1 MAVALLACARKSDGN
16 YRPDLK
22 GLRHVLDD
30 RFRDRPNVFDG
41 NYRPDLKGLRR
52 NRLNVLRRIGGR
64 DGNYRPDLK
73 GLRLCG
79 GERLFVRQQRG
90 MEITDLI

>member
-1 MAVALLACARKSDGN
+1 MDVDGN

-22 GLRHVLDD
+22 GLRQKVDDFSHLDD
-30 RFRDRPNVFDG
+30 F
-41 NYRPDLKGLRR
+41 K
-52 NRLNVLRRIGGR
+52 

-73 GLRLCG
+73 GLRLFCLPHY
-79 GERLFVRQQRG
+79 RYTFQS

>member
-1 MAVALLACARKSDGN
+1 MSDGN

-22 GLRHVLDD
+22 GLRLFDSF
-30 RFRDRPNVFDG
+30 FRLPRKSEDG
-41 NYRPDLKGLRR
+41 NYRPDLKGLRQHTAVLS
-52 NRLNVLRRIGGR
+52 RLVRRH

-73 GLRLCG
+73 GLRLLSNKEAKSG
-79 GERLFVRQQRG
+79 VTTA

>member
-1 MAVALLACARKSDGN
+1 
-16 YRPDLK
+16 LK
-22 GLRHVLDD
+22 GLRLFGGGFLS
-30 RFRDRPNVFDG
+30 RRLFGDG

-52 NRLNVLRRIGGR
+52 QEPKIAGWVSGNW

-73 GLRLCG
+73 GLRLHAV
-79 GERLFVRQQRG
+79 EHHLRVKNRG